1 MFCII
6 VGVVDEDDDEVVEE
20 DENDEEVD
28 IDCGW
33 GGLDCKFG
41 FCSLFGCR
49 VRVVTAVF
57 VFVVHFSSSR
67 RILEAT
73 FIDDLL
79 VAGSFTFTLS
89 SADDRGVVSHEE
101 DDCELNTTELDD
113 VSDEDDGEAD
123 GDAVDVDGV
132 AKSFILNIVLD

>member
-1 MFCII
+1 M
-6 VGVVDEDDDEVVEE
+6 
-20 DENDEEVD
+20 
-28 IDCGW
+28 
-33 GGLDCKFG
+33 L
-41 FCSLFGCR
+41 
-49 VRVVTAVF
+49 

-79 VAGSFTFTLS
+79 LAGSFTFTLS
-89 SADDRGVVSHEE
+89 SADDRGVVSH
-101 DDCELNTTELDD
+101 DDDDWELNTTELDD

-132 AKSFILNIVLD
+132 ARIILLL